1 MMDTIKKIIV
11 LMIFVLSSLLQCA
24 DFKISKNNPQK
35 IKVDTS
41 KPLSLNFN
49 FNIKKVNVL
58 TNNDKDTKTVL
69 LDKGLLM
76 IFKKIEVDGQIVVT
90 NMSGDSYIIY
100 FEHNGNENVFNFI
113 DPIFQYNHEKTEKI
127 KSKVTVVENDIEQII
142 KKILNKK
149 KLGGF
154 TLINSS
160 QTIQAKDFFIQR
172 DKRYLGKKYIIDVWV
187 GVNSSNRP
195 IHLDEEEFYTKGI
208 LAIALE
214 KNNINVG
221 ETFYLISVINKA
233 TFKNLVIK

>member
-1 MMDTIKKIIV
+1 MDTIKKIIV
-11 LMIFVLSSLLQCA
+11 LMIFGFSSLLQCA